1 MRLVAWLAGAVL
13 PMIMAVSAAGQEAV
27 HPLPG
32 PPTGFAPVEASA
44 SVKAMRSAGVADRV
58 EAQKENAGWPGC
70 MTDPKVT
77 LSYGWTALP
86 GADQSLRIMAQT
98 PEEPAS
104 FAMGTKTE
112 PAGKKEHKSGVLT
125 WRKKTVT
132 VAGSSSTKCP
142 GNQVV
147 MHDGSWAGYV
157 DGKLLAVGVSNLYGP
172 KDVGQALIDE
182 YIDKV
187 VAAVK

>member
-1 MRLVAWLAGAVL
+1 
-13 PMIMAVSAAGQEAV
+13 
-27 HPLPG
+27 
-32 PPTGFAPVEASA
+32 
-44 SVKAMRSAGVADRV
+44 MRSAGVADRI
-58 EAQKENAGWPGC
+58 EAQKDNAEWPGC
-70 MTDPKVT
+70 MTDPKV
-77 LSYGWTALP
+77 SFGYGWTALP

-104 FAMGTKTE
+104 FAMGTKNE
-112 PAGKKEHKSGVLT
+112 PAGKKEYKGGVLT

-147 MHDGSWAGYV
+147 MHDGNWAGYI
-157 DGKLLAVGVSNLYGP
+157 DGKLLGVGVNNLYGP
-172 KDVGQALIDE
+172 KEVGQALIDE